1 MIYFPPPQTLGMK
14 SSQVLML
21 TGTPELDGLARSLAD
36 GESINILLQSL
47 QIVIFLIF
55 SRYLDYEV
63 LNI

>member
-1 MIYFPPPQTLGMK
+1 MK

>member
-36 GESINILLQSL
+36 GELINNILLKTL
-47 QIVIFLIF
+47 RIVIFLIL
-55 SRYLDYEV
+55 S
-63 LNI
+63 